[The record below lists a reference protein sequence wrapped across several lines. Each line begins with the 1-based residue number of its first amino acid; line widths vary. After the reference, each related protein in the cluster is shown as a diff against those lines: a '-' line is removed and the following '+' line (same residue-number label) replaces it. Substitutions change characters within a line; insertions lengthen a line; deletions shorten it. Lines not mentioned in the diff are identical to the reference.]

1 MNQIDNCALYLGFCV
16 FFAHDYI
23 FDLFGRKLFGQRF
36 GCQYSDQI
44 VDEKMVDN
52 WLAIFLEAKIGMGLY

>member
-1 MNQIDNCALYLGFCV
+1 MF